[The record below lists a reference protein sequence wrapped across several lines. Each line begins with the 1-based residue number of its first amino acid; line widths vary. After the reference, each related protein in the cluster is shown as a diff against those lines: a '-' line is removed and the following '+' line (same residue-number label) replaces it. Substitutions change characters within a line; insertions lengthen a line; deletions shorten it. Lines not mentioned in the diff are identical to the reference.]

1 MYNYRIVYFDSF
13 GLFLY
18 ERVEALP
25 GRDPVAISNLI
36 SSTYWDKSPLGIEP
50 DYTVAIPIDGGEPVL
65 VGVH

>member
-13 GLFLY
+13 GFFLY

-25 GRDPVAISNLI
+25 GRDLVAISDLI
-36 SSTYWDKSPLGIEP
+36 ASTYWDKSPLGIEP
-50 DYTVAIPIDGGEPVL
+50 VYAVAIPIDGGEPVL